1 MTTRKLKRRVYC
13 TDALEWLSTHKNLD
27 SIVTSIP
34 EMSELKIPYN
44 QYVDFLEKAV
54 TLCLQATKPNGYVI
68 FLQTD
73 RKHHG
78 LLDKSYFISDVAHKL
93 GYKMLWHKIVLR
105 KEVGKVDL
113 FRPTYSRMLCYTKN
127 GKVGKVFPDVI
138 HSGETTYTNG
148 FGIDAVKLAIDY
160 LKSHRIRTV
169 YDVFVGSGTT
179 LAVANKL
186 GLNAVGV
193 DNDAS
198 QCKKAMKLNL

>member
-1 MTTRKLKRRVYC
+1 MTTRKLKRKVFY
-13 TDALEWLSTHKNLD
+13 TDALEWLTAHKNLD

-34 EMSELKIPYN
+34 EMSELNLSYGK
-44 QYVDFLEKAV
+44 YVEFLERAV
-54 TLCLQATKPNGYVI
+54 TLCLEATNPKGYVI

-78 LLDKSYFISDVAHKL
+78 LIDKSYFISDVAQKL

-113 FRPTYSRMLCYTKN
+113 FRPTYSRMLCYTKS

-138 HSGETTYTNG
+138 YAGETTYTNG
-148 FGIDAVKLAIDY
+148 FGVDAVKLAIDY
-160 LKSHRIRTV
+160 LKSNKIRTV

-198 QCKKAMKLNL
+198 QCKKAMKL